1 MHATEERRVVDDIP
15 LRFDA
20 RVFRSEVRLDATPEL
35 EGELERYLE
44 RALSIVQPRALVCV
58 AWVGERDGNRVEIG
72 GRWFESEVLAEN
84 LADIHRV
91 FAYVATCGPEIYE
104 LDISDLDP
112 FASFWHDTLKTRA
125 VRTAANYLCQF
136 VKTTYGI
143 ERMSSMN
150 PGSGDVDV
158 WPIDQQAPL
167 FDVLGDV
174 EGSIGVRLTE
184 SCLMVPDKSVSGVFF
199 PSETAYI
206 NCQSCTRAICP
217 DRRAP
222 YRPRS

>member
-1 MHATEERRVVDDIP
+1 MQATEDRRVVDDIP
-15 LRFDA
+15 FDFDA
-20 RVFRSEVRLDATPEL
+20 RSFRSEIRFDATPEL

-44 RALSIVQPRALVCV
+44 RALSVVRPRALVRV
-58 AWVGERDGNRVEIG
+58 AFVGERDGNRVEING
-72 GRWFESEVLAEN
+72 QWFESEVLAEN

-91 FAYVATCGPEIYE
+91 FAYVATCGREIYE
-104 LDISDLDP
+104 LDISDLDA
-112 FASFWHDTLKTRA
+112 FASFWHDTLKTRV
-125 VRTAANYLCQF
+125 VRAASNYLCEF

-143 ERMSSMN
+143 KRMSSMN

-158 WPIDQQAPL
+158 WPIDQQRPL

-184 SCLMVPDKSVSGVFF
+184 SFLMVPDKSVSGVFF
-199 PSETAYI
+199 PSERAYI

-217 DRRAP
+217 DRRTP
-222 YRPRS
+222 YRPRA